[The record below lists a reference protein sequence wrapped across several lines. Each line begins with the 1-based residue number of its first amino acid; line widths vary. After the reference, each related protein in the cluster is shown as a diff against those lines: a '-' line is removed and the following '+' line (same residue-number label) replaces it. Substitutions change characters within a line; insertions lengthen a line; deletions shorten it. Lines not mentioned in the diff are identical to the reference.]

1 MPVIAHLS
9 DIHLGQDRPGPDGPD
24 GGARAEARAAR
35 VMAHLEALPGPIDA
49 VLVTGDI
56 ADHGS
61 AEEYRTAA
69 RVLASDRW
77 PVLTCPGNHDD
88 RATYRTALLGEEPS
102 AAPVNRLHE
111 LPGLTV
117 LMCDSSVP
125 GRNEGRFDEETLG
138 WLDTTLSHARR
149 DVPAVVAFH
158 HPPVEL
164 HVPVVD
170 PIRLLD
176 EERLA
181 AVLRCHPQ
189 VAAVLCGHAHTPA
202 ATRFAGLPLAVAP
215 GVVSTA
221 LLPFESGEELAF
233 DHPPMVSFHILD
245 AQRRLTTH
253 HRIVLS

>member
-1 MPVIAHLS
+1 MPVLAHLS
-9 DIHLGQDRPGPDGPD
+9 DIHLGQVRPGPDGPD
-24 GGARAEARAAR
+24 GGERAEARAR
-35 VMAHLEALPGPIDA
+35 QVMAYLEGLPGPIDA

-56 ADHGS
+56 ADHG
-61 AEEYRTAA
+61 APEEYAAAA
-69 RVLASDRW
+69 RILASDRW
-77 PVLTCPGNHDD
+77 EVLTCPGNHDV
-88 RATYRTALLGEEPS
+88 REAYRSGLLGEDP
-102 AAPVNRLHE
+102 APGPVNRLHE

-117 LMCDSSVP
+117 LMCDSSIP
-125 GRNEGRFDEETLG
+125 GRDEGRLDEETLA

-164 HVPVVD
+164 HAPLVD
-170 PIRLLD
+170 AIRLQD
-176 EERLA
+176 TPRLA

-215 GVVSTA
+215 GVVSTVT
-221 LLPFESGEELAF
+221 LPFEGGEGIVF
-233 DHPPMVSFHILD
+233 DHPPMVAFHILD
-245 AQRRLTTH
+245 DRRRLTTH